1 MILFF
6 LAHTCSFPGCGSV
19 LVLDGNMKNHRDV
32 CYAKDAGFIQF
43 DGLPG
48 LIKTGCPASPDYKS
62 QYCAQHKNHACAL
75 PTYEEVDDEL
85 GTTPGPALRSQTT
98 IATEK
103 ATSWKPY
110 CRDDLSK
117 EDNQETDIL
126 PGVQCNQHPL
136 SIAINILSCLVT
148 GPVAGSTSV
157 QSNMGTSFLSSTRF
171 NGRL

>member
-6 LAHTCSFPGCGSV
+6 VAHRCSFPGCGSV

-43 DGLPG
+43 DGLSG

-62 QYCAQHKNHACAL
+62 QYWAQHKNHACAL

-85 GTTPGPALRSQTT
+85 GTTPGPAVRSQQRRQHSGNPIAEMILAKKTT
-98 IATEK
+98 
-103 ATSWKPY
+103 
-110 CRDDLSK
+110 R
-117 EDNQETDIL
+117 
-126 PGVQCNQHPL
+126 VQCNQHPL
-136 SIAINILSCLVT
+136 SIAINILFCLVT